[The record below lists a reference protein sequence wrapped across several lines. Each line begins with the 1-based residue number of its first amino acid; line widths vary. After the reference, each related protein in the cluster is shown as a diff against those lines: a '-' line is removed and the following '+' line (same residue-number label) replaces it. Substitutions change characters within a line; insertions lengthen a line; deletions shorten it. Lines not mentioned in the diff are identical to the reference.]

1 MANVNIICIGKLKE
15 KYLREAQAEYA
26 KRLKA
31 FCRFE
36 IIEKKEVTLPKN
48 ASPADIQKAVA
59 QESNSLLQSAGG
71 FKIALTPEG
80 KSMTSEKFA
89 ELIRTQ
95 SQKGDVS
102 FFIGGSCGLSQDL
115 KTKSDLMLSF
125 SPMTMPHQ
133 LFRIVLLEQIYRAYM
148 INSNRTYHK

>member
-1 MANVNIICIGKLKE
+1 MAKVNIICIGKLKE
-15 KYLREAQAEYA
+15 KYLKEAQAEYV

-31 FCRFE
+31 FCRLD

-48 ASPADIQKAVA
+48 ASCVEIQKAVA
-59 QESNSLLQSAGG
+59 QESNSLLQSSGG
-71 FKIALTPEG
+71 YKIALTPEG

-102 FFIGGSCGLSQDL
+102 FFIGGSCGLSKDL